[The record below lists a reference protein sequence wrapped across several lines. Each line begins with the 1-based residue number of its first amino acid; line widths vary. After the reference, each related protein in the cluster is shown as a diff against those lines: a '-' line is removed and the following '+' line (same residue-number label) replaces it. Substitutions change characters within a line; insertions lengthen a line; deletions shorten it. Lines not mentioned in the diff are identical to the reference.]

1 MVGQRYPEVFTY
13 ETLSTKEHKRK
24 DSYMDQPTNLKIT
37 ITGKVEDVKRAALT
51 SQRRIDLDT
60 RGFVE
65 SAYIFG
71 DGSDF
76 KEKMDNAIVIG
87 SCEFNE
93 FEDGKAEY
101 STEQDSY
108 GCIYE
113 DDIKEIANDIRKVSP
128 NVEFHIEAVI
138 TITYEEGYDLCVDI
152 EHVGG
157 KLTVDTSEWF
167 YDDDDEEEE
176 DYEDNNKDY
185 E

>member
-1 MVGQRYPEVFTY
+1 
-13 ETLSTKEHKRK
+13 
-24 DSYMDQPTNLKIT
+24 MDQSTILKIK
-37 ITGKVEDVKRAALT
+37 ITGKKEEVKRAALA
-51 SQRRIDLDT
+51 SQRRIALDT
-60 RGFVE
+60 RGFEE
-65 SAYIFG
+65 SAYFFG

-76 KEKMDNAIVIG
+76 KVKMDEAIFFG
-87 SCEFNE
+87 NYEFNE
-93 FEDGKAEY
+93 HGDGNAEY
-101 STEQDSY
+101 STEQESY
-108 GCIYE
+108 GCTEE